1 MPNVTLCALS
11 TDTVDNDLECPVQA
25 CAFNIYSV
33 IACMALM
40 KLSSI
45 ENICKV
51 FWAWMS
57 IFRIIQAY
65 NTKDI
70 MQRKFVMKNNNYSVV
85 DLHSWN
91 AMASKFLAAVIL
103 NKTKNLSL

>member
-1 MPNVTLCALS
+1 MYHFDCHCPVKGLLKVLPCLLINGQVVLSNKKCCIIERHVFVTTVRCMPNVTLCALS

-51 FWAWMS
+51 F
-57 IFRIIQAY
+57 
-65 NTKDI
+65 
-70 MQRKFVMKNNNYSVV
+70 
-85 DLHSWN
+85 
-91 AMASKFLAAVIL
+91 
-103 NKTKNLSL
+103 